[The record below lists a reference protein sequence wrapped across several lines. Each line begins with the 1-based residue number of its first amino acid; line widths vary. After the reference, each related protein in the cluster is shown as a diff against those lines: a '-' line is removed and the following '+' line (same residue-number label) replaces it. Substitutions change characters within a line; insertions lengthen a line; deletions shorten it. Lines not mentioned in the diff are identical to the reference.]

1 ETHFSHQML
10 FHVLGMEWCPV
21 GCALPPAFF
30 HGIAGDYIDPNVV
43 NVEFQIGMLSIA
55 INCLGA
61 DPLPDF
67 REDLLRPLPSVHCR
81 GKGGEDIQVG
91 LAAQPGVTGEGS
103 LYGDVASDSRF
114 VQYVLN
120 LVLQSLS

>member
-1 ETHFSHQML
+1 MR
-10 FHVLGMEWCPV
+10 FHVLCMVWCPV
-21 GCALPPAFF
+21 GCAFPIALF
-30 HGIAGDYIDPNVV
+30 HGIAGDDVDPDIV
-43 NVEFQIGMLSIA
+43 NVKFQIRMLRIT

-61 DPLPDF
+61 DPLPNL

-91 LAAQPGVTGEGS
+91 LAAQPSVAGKGS

-120 LVLQSLS
+120 LDLTSLS